1 MGLEK
6 DLMAGLTEESF
17 KHIMITLMEDIYM
30 PALEQYIDKEITIRI
45 VELKKEIDAIKAGS
59 L

>member
-1 MGLEK
+1 MGLEE

>member
-1 MGLEK
+1 
-6 DLMAGLTEESF
+6 MAGLTEESF